1 MAARWPY
8 CNQIGAGPPCSD
20 RPAGRHVAVV
30 EREGSAVTQ
39 RSDGGTRVVVYTRL
53 GCPACAKAE
62 DDVARICSELGQSWR
77 AVDVDGVAALQAE
90 YGDRVPVIE
99 IDGREHGFW
108 TVEEPR
114 FRAALARAR

>member
-1 MAARWPY
+1 MAV
-8 CNQIGAGPPCSD
+8 D
-20 RPAGRHVAVV
+20 R
-30 EREGSAVTQ
+30 ERMAVTE
-39 RSDGGTRVVVYTRL
+39 RSDEGARVTVYTRV

-62 DDVARICSELGQSWR
+62 DDVARICAELGQSWR
-77 AVDVDGVAALQAE
+77 AVDVDGAPALQAE

-108 TVEEPR
+108 KVEEPR